1 MLQINVDN
9 SSNIPIYLQ
18 IVNHITRAINEG
30 SLPPGYKLPTVRQL
44 AVVSGIS
51 QGTIKHAYDTLE
63 QTGFIKKTRG
73 SGTFINAPKKTRG
86 QGSKALAM
94 DVIDSFLDRMQELSF
109 SLKDTRI
116 YLDLKLREREQQGPS
131 ISVAA
136 VDCCPEALSA
146 MSEQIRGLAAHTDL
160 RQYLLEDI
168 IKSPGPFDP
177 AADLVVT
184 TPTHFKAL
192 SGKMAPGYELT
203 RLVMTV
209 AVSTAV
215 DLAAIPADSRIGIAC
230 ASQRF
235 AQIILNAC
243 DKFCKLNHPMLTAF
257 FNEDNSLAEM
267 IKKCDRLILPPNYS
281 FYTSPEEDLILKA
294 CQESHRPVNYI
305 YNVEKG
311 SLLYLEEQINRIY
324 QASEEP
330 RRRALNLTRG

>member
-1 MLQINVDN
+1 MLQINIDN
-9 SSNIPIYLQ
+9 STDTPIYLQ
-18 IVNHITRAINEG
+18 IVNHISGAINQG

-44 AVVSGIS
+44 AAASGIS

-63 QTGFIKKTRG
+63 QTGFITKARG
-73 SGTFINAPKKTRG
+73 SGTFINAPKKTRV

-116 YLDLKLREREQQGPS
+116 YLDLKLREREQLGPS
-131 ISVAA
+131 ISVTA

-146 MSEQIRGLAAHTDL
+146 MSEQIRGLAHTDL

-184 TPTHFKAL
+184 TPTHFKDL

-215 DLAAIPADSRIGIAC
+215 DLAAIPADSRVGIAC
-230 ASQRF
+230 ASRRF
-235 AQIILNAC
+235 AQLILNAC
-243 DKFCKLNHPMLTAF
+243 DKFCKLNHPILVAF
-257 FNEDNSLAEM
+257 FNEDNLAEM

-281 FYTSPEEDLILKA
+281 FYTSPAEDLILKA

-324 QASEEP
+324 QANEKP
-330 RRRALNLTRG
+330 RHRALALSGDN